1 MRGLEVGSN
10 TARMQTAIPIR
21 IVRNRLTGILA
32 ATLSLASV
40 AGGVAWAADTPS
52 QLTTA
57 LTAGKPYAALR
68 YRFERVDEEP
78 LAEEAHASTLRL
90 RFGYETAVWHGLNAL
105 IEVDQLAAV
114 GTEAFD
120 STRNGRTNRPIV
132 ADPPATDLNQATL
145 RWRHGSDEWLV
156 GRQRL
161 ALDNYRFVGNVGWR
175 QNEQTFDA
183 LTWRSKRVPR
193 TALTLGYIDN
203 VNRVFGPDAGAP
215 PADLRARG
223 VIAHAAIDA
232 KALGVAT
239 PFVHLFDFRNAPALS
254 HRNVGIHW
262 FGQRKWNQWSA
273 NWSASFVL
281 QSDYADNPTSYDA
294 NYWQLEAGLGRGP
307 LTIKVGQETLE
318 GDATRSERRFQT
330 PLATLHA
337 FQGWADKFLTTP
349 PQGIE
354 DRYAMLA
361 LKWRG
366 AEAQLV
372 WHDFG
377 AEAVSR
383 NYGSEWDASLGRR
396 FGVRTDVLLKAARYE
411 AGGFARDTT
420 KVWLQVAAE
429 FK

>member
-10 TARMQTAIPIR
+10 TARMLTAIPIR

-52 QLTTA
+52 LLTTA
-57 LTAGKPYAALR
+57 LTPGKPYAALR

-105 IEVDQLAAV
+105 IEVDHLAAV

-183 LTWRSKRVPR
+183 LTWRSKRLPR

-215 PADLRARG
+215 PADLRTRG
-223 VIAHAAIDA
+223 ALAHAAIDA
-232 KALGVAT
+232 KAFGV
-239 PFVHLFDFRNAPALS
+239 V
-254 HRNVGIHW
+254 
-262 FGQRKWNQWSA
+262 
-273 NWSASFVL
+273 
-281 QSDYADNPTSYDA
+281 
-294 NYWQLEAGLGRGP
+294 
-307 LTIKVGQETLE
+307 
-318 GDATRSERRFQT
+318 T

-349 PQGIE
+349 P
-354 DRYAMLA
+354 
-361 LKWRG
+361 
-366 AEAQLV
+366 
-372 WHDFG
+372 
-377 AEAVSR
+377 
-383 NYGSEWDASLGRR
+383 
-396 FGVRTDVLLKAARYE
+396 
-411 AGGFARDTT
+411 
-420 KVWLQVAAE
+420 
-429 FK
+429 